1 MRLRVCP
8 DKVCAEQN
16 GARDGIMADDTNM
29 KSHVATYGS
38 MIGVMKWGAMA
49 CALLVAIVIWLIA

>member
-1 MRLRVCP
+1 
-8 DKVCAEQN
+8 
-16 GARDGIMADDTNM
+16 MADDTNM